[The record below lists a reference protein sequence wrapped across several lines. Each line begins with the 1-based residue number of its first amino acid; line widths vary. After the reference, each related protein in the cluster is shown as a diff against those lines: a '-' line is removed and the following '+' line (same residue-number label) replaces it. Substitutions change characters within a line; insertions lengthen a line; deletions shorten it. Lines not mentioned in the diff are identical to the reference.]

1 MVLFK
6 KNQMPLLVLILILFF
21 SCSAQKPLL
30 ISKDKNNASV
40 SVCKNGLFT
49 IALECN
55 PSTGYSWNIV
65 SIDSTRAKLIADP
78 AFTARDSLPGTSGTC
93 FLEFK
98 ALKKGTNRIKL
109 AYFQAFDSASVP
121 QDSFAVT
128 VIIK

>member
-1 MVLFK
+1 MFFFK
-6 KNQMPLLVLILILFF
+6 IRQIPILLLILFIFF

-30 ISKDKNNASV
+30 ITKDKNNGLV

-65 SIDSTRAKLIADP
+65 SIDSSRVTLFADP
-78 AFTARDSLPGTSGTC
+78 SFVARDSLPGTSGTC

-98 ALKKGTNRIKL
+98 ALKKGKTPIRL
-109 AYFQAFDSASVP
+109 AYFQEFDNECAP
-121 QDSFAVT
+121 QDSFFVT
-128 VIIK
+128 VIVK

>member
-1 MVLFK
+1 MVFFK
-6 KNQMPLLVLILILFF
+6 NSQIPLLVLILILFF

-30 ISKDKNNASV
+30 ISKDKNDATV
-40 SVCKNGLFT
+40 SVCKNAPFT

-65 SIDSTRAKLIADP
+65 SIDSTAAKLAADP

-98 ALKKGTNRIKL
+98 ALKKGTTRITL
-109 AYFQAFDSASVP
+109 AYFQEFDRETAP
-121 QDSFAVT
+121 QDSFSVT
-128 VIIK
+128 VIVK